1 MFVCV
6 CERERI
12 CASGHHL
19 FLCVCVCVCVCV
31 RMCAC
36 VCVCV
41 TERERVYMLVDD
53 LLRVCEGERERERER
68 AFLSLASILNTGVT
82 VRV

>member
-1 MFVCV
+1 
-6 CERERI
+6 
-12 CASGHHL
+12 
-19 FLCVCVCVCVCV
+19 
-31 RMCAC
+31 MCAC